1 MKMKTMALALAL
13 VLPVGG
19 GAVAAEKI
27 DIVGTGD
34 GMGILKSLSSA
45 FGELNPSVTV
55 GVPDSIGSGGGIKSV
70 GKGSY
75 TLGRVA
81 RPIKDKEKHYG
92 LEYQPIAKIPVVFY
106 VNKSVRV
113 TNLSA
118 EQVVGIYSGKIK
130 NWKEVGGKDAPIRV
144 VRRED
149 GDSSLSVLLKTFPGF
164 KDLVMTERAK
174 TATSTT
180 ESFATVEAKNGAIGF
195 GPYSGAVVANV
206 KVLAIG
212 GMAPTDPAYPSVTTV
227 ALIYKPG
234 SRTGNV
240 AAFLDFTASTV
251 GRDAIAMAYGVPY

>member
-34 GMGILKSLSSA
+34 GMNILKSLSAA
-45 FGELNPSVTV
+45 FSQTNPSVTV
-55 GVPDSIGSGGGIKSV
+55 GVPDSIGSGGGIKAV

-75 TLGRVA
+75 KLGRVA

-92 LEYQPIAKIPVVFY
+92 LKYQPIAKVPVAFY

-113 TNLSA
+113 NNLSA

-149 GDSSLSVLLKTFPGF
+149 GDSSLSVLQKTFPGF
-164 KDLVMTERAK
+164 KDLVMTQRAK
-174 TATSTT
+174 TATSTP
-180 ESFATVEAKNGAIGF
+180 EGFASVEAKNGAIGF
-195 GPYSGAVVANV
+195 GPYSGAVAANV
-206 KVLAIG
+206 NILSIG
-212 GMAPTDPAYPSVTTV
+212 GLAPTNPAYPSVTTV
-227 ALIYKPG
+227 ALIYKPD
-234 SRTGNV
+234 SRAGNV
-240 AAFLDFTASTV
+240 AAFIDFAASPV
-251 GRDAIAMAYGVPY
+251 GRDAIAMANGVPY